1 MSSKKK
7 FNIELFLG
15 IIATF
20 VAFLSIVIMVWE
32 RIEIREHNELSVRP
46 ILVFDR
52 NITVSQ
58 NENSEITDKTI
69 TLVIKNAGLGPAIVK
84 KFEIRVYNEDNDYR
98 TYDDWAVALEQF
110 YNEGKISRA
119 STYSPGDVLIE
130 GLIDNVIEVVIDPKN
145 TFPIVK
151 VFLEYE
157 SIYKETFEV
166 LSEKIN

>member
-1 MSSKKK
+1 MAEKKK

-32 RIEIREHNELSVRP
+32 RIEIREHNELSVKP

-58 NENSEITDKTI
+58 NQDSEITDKSI
-69 TLVIKNAGLGPAIVK
+69 SLVIKNAGLGPAIVK
-84 KFEIRVYNEDNDYR
+84 KFEIRVYDKNNKYKIF
-98 TYDDWAVALEQF
+98 DDWAVALEKF
-110 YNEGKISRA
+110 YNEGKVPRA
-119 STYSPGDVLIE
+119 STYSPGDVLTE
-130 GLIDNVIEVVIDPKN
+130 GIIDNVIEVIIDPKKP
-145 TFPIVK
+145 FPIVK

-157 SIYKETFEV
+157 SIYQESFST
-166 LSEKIN
+166 LSEKIH